1 MNRHWAMQSFLKFS
15 FLQKNLYTKT
25 LTIYSKGIV
34 DFVKPK
40 LERKK
45 KTVETRTEFSFSL
58 HLYINSKYTI
68 CLRKLN
74 FKIAISC
81 SNLSLSKLSFLF

>member
-45 KTVETRTEFSFSL
+45 KLLKPELNSL
-58 HLYINSKYTI
+58 FRYIYILIVNIPSV
-68 CLRKLN
+68 
-74 FKIAISC
+74 
-81 SNLSLSKLSFLF
+81 